1 MPASPRSSGELVLDA
16 RGAAE
21 LADLAESLADGF
33 AVIGSF
39 GINEPIPAAA
49 WRPTCHAAARLVLL
63 LGERAA
69 YQARLELGEKIAEI
83 LTPHALRHLQEL
95 AEDDDQAQDQPQ
107 LH

>member
-1 MPASPRSSGELVLDA
+1 MSAPPRSGVLVLDA

-33 AVIGSF
+33 AMIGSYQL
-39 GINEPIPAAA
+39 GEPIPAAA

-69 YQARLELGEKIAEI
+69 YHARLVIGEKIADI
-83 LTPHALRHLQEL
+83 LTPHALAHLAEL
-95 AEDDDQAQDQPQ
+95 SQEDDDQAQDQPQ